1 MIEEFDHFTAEYVPN
16 RHAIIEKIRQ
26 EDGPVSW
33 CPRYGGY
40 WLVVGHEETM
50 KVFRDWRT
58 FTSSAVFDE
67 NGQFK
72 LVDGI
77 RRQGVFLKT
86 GFKASPI
93 LEADPPIHNQL
104 RAILNPLLTPGA
116 VERRRQRIQ
125 ELADACLDRHVASGK
140 IDISGDLTT
149 VVAAIVTLELL
160 GVSPEPYSWMAPLHN
175 RAPHM
180 SDEAA
185 LADEAMHKALATEQA
200 LLSEAIDAR
209 ETDRGEDVVS
219 LMLNARDKGEPVT
232 RQLVMELAS
241 LLIAAGIDTTGWVM
255 AAALV
260 ALSRQPELRDR
271 LMSEPDLWPSAF
283 EEFVRYA
290 SPVQGLCRTVTADVE
305 LGGKQLRKGDRI
317 MLSYAAS
324 SRDPNA
330 FQNPDEVIL
339 DRTPNQHTGFGGGIH
354 RCMGSFLA
362 RLEFEVVLK
371 TVLRRIPDYK
381 VDLEQTRLF
390 ELCGVV
396 LAYENAPATFT
407 PSRPLG
413 VDPRIKGWTPVTG

>member
-1 MIEEFDHFTAEYVPN
+1 MIENFDHFTPEYVPN
-16 RHAIIEKIRQ
+16 RYQILEQIRR

-33 CPRYGGY
+33 SPRYGGY
-40 WLVVGHEETM
+40 WLVIGHEETM

-72 LVDGI
+72 LIDGI
-77 RRQGVFLKT
+77 RHQGVFLKT
-86 GFKASPI
+86 KNAASPI

-104 RAILNPLLTPGA
+104 RAILNPLLTPVA
-116 VERRRQRIQ
+116 VERRRRRVE
-125 ELADACLDRHVASGK
+125 ELTEACLDRHVASGR
-140 IDISGDLTT
+140 IDISRDLTT
-149 VVAAIVTLELL
+149 IVAAIVTLELL
-160 GVSPEPYSWMAPLHN
+160 GVSPEPYAWLAPLHN
-175 RAPHM
+175 RLPHM
-180 SDEAA
+180 TDEA
-185 LADEAMHKALATEQA
+185 LMADEEVHKALALEQA

-209 ETDRGEDVVS
+209 ETDRGEDVIS
-219 LMLNARDKGEPVT
+219 LLLNARDKGEPVT
-232 RQLVMELAS
+232 RELVMELPS

-271 LMSEPDLWPSAF
+271 LMREPALWPTAF

-305 LGGKQLRKGDRI
+305 LGGKLLRKGDRV

-330 FQNPDEVIL
+330 FQHPDKVIL
-339 DRTPNQHTGFGGGIH
+339 DRAPNTHTGFGGGIH

-371 TVLRRIPDYK
+371 TVLRRIPDFK
-381 VDLEQTRLF
+381 VNLEQTREF

-396 LAYENAPATFT
+396 LAYESAPATFT

-413 VDPRIKGWTPVTG
+413 VDPKIRGWAPISA